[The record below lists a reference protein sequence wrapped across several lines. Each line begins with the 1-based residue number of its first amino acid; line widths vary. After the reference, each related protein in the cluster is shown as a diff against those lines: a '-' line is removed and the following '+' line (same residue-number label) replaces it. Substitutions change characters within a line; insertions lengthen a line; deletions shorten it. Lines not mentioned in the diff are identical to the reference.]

1 MRSTRQNSRLA
12 GSLVPGSRQSGS
24 ISVRIKSAVL
34 ILVLAGLLAA
44 GAAVADDG
52 LWGSLSACEMSAAGC
67 RLTASA
73 LCGELEVP
81 ENPDEPDGR
90 QLALAFA
97 VKPARE
103 KPRPDPIIFLAGG
116 PGQSARELLPV
127 MQASLHR
134 LHRDRDL
141 IVVDQRGTGGS
152 SALDCGFDQSD
163 QPGREPDS
171 GDIDSRVRGC
181 MRGWDGAPDD

>member
-12 GSLVPGSRQSGS
+12 GSLVPGSLQFGS
-24 ISVRIKSAVL
+24 ISVRIKSAVR
-34 ILVLAGLLAA
+34 ILVLAGRPAA
-44 GAAVADDG
+44 GARVADGG
-52 LWGSLSACEMSAAGC
+52 LWGGLSASELSAAGG

-73 LCGELEVP
+73 LCGELEAP
-81 ENPDEPDGR
+81 ENPDEPHGR

-134 LHRDRDL
+134 LNRDRDL
-141 IVVDQRGTGGS
+141 IFVDQRGTGRSEEHS
-152 SALDCGFDQSD
+152 SELQS
-163 QPGREPDS
+163 
-171 GDIDSRVRGC
+171 RGHLVC
-181 MRGWDGAPDD
+181 RLLL